1 MKILNEPVMFSE
13 ENVKKIEEVKNAKFV
28 CETEKDG
35 VHVSIFYGDE
45 KHPDSG
51 SRYFG
56 LYYSGI
62 DQNLMI
68 TNGSFI
74 EGQEIAGVVAD
85 NGDVVYSR
93 YRHDYR
99 RSPDDSVFVDGGRA
113 YLRTNGTQL
122 VSMKVEDGKLQLKLG
137 RYHGTSIEFVEFV
150 KKEEE

>member
-45 KHPDSG
+45 EHPDSG

-56 LYYSGI
+56 LYYTSI
-62 DQNLMI
+62 ENQLMI
-68 TNGSFI
+68 TNGAFI
-74 EGQEIAGVVAD
+74 EDQEISGVVAG

-113 YLRTNGTQL
+113 YLRTNGVHIVTL
-122 VSMKVEDGKLQLKLG
+122 KVEDGNLQ
-137 RYHGTSIEFVEFV
+137 VV
-150 KKEEE
+150 